1 MTTPMSADDQFYRE
15 YILDHY
21 KNPRNFGRLE
31 HPDITHEE
39 DNPLCGDVV
48 GMDFRVK
55 DGMIE
60 DVRFHGRGCAI
71 SQASASLLTER
82 LKGMPLDD
90 AKKINKDDVLGEL
103 GIEISPARIK
113 CALLSLK
120 VLKVGAY
127 GLAGDDG
134 RGVIDG
140 DDRTDEAPFRDL
152 KVDDDQEADRR
163 RTTTSWT
170 CARTG
175 SGTRATAGRAARRA
189 EPILANPTG
198 AEVQGRDDLRLRR
211 WASARPSR
219 RRWPSRSA

>member
-1 MTTPMSADDQFYRE
+1 MSTGTAADDQFYRE

-31 HPDITHEE
+31 KPDITHEE

-48 GMDFRVK
+48 GMDFKVA
-55 DGMIE
+55 DGVIE

-82 LKGMPLDD
+82 LKGMALED
-90 AKKINKDDVLGEL
+90 AKKIDKHDVLGEL

-127 GLAGDDG
+127 GLA
-134 RGVIDG
+134 
-140 DDRTDEAPFRDL
+140 DEDE
-152 KVDDDQEADRR
+152 DE
-163 RTTTSWT
+163 
-170 CARTG
+170 
-175 SGTRATAGRAARRA
+175 
-189 EPILANPTG
+189 E
-198 AEVQGRDDLRLRR
+198 
-211 WASARPSR
+211 
-219 RRWPSRSA
+219 

>member
-1 MTTPMSADDQFYRE
+1 MSSAADDQFYRE

-31 HPDITHEE
+31 KPDITHEE

-48 GMDFRVK
+48 GMDFKVT
-55 DGMIE
+55 DGVIE

-82 LKGMPLDD
+82 LKGMALED
-90 AKKINKDDVLGEL
+90 AKKIDKHDVLGEL

-127 GLAGDDG
+127 GLA
-134 RGVIDG
+134 
-140 DDRTDEAPFRDL
+140 DEDE
-152 KVDDDQEADRR
+152 DE
-163 RTTTSWT
+163 
-170 CARTG
+170 
-175 SGTRATAGRAARRA
+175 
-189 EPILANPTG
+189 E
-198 AEVQGRDDLRLRR
+198 
-211 WASARPSR
+211 
-219 RRWPSRSA
+219 